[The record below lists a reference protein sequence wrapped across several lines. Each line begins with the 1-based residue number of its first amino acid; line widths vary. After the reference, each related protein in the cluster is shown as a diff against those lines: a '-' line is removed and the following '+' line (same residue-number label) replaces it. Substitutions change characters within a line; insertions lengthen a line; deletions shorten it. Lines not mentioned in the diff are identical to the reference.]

1 MTHSSE
7 AAGFWI
13 YLLQLRNGKL
23 YTGYTNNLT
32 RRLLDHNSGLGA
44 KITRSFRPCTLAC
57 CWKLQAERGDALRI
71 EAFIKRLQR
80 KDKEA
85 LIADPQV
92 LGTRLYEEFGRTF
105 NIDPVLHR

>member
-1 MTHSSE
+1 
-7 AAGFWI
+7 
-13 YLLQLRNGKL
+13 
-23 YTGYTNNLT
+23 
-32 RRLLDHNSGLGA
+32 
-44 KITRSFRPCTLAC
+44 
-57 CWKLQAERGDALRI
+57 LQAERGDALRI

-105 NIDPVLHR
+105 NIDPVLNR